1 MSYREQWHSL
11 PYHPSW
17 VLEAHHL
24 YGLSTPSS
32 CSCCWLLLAD
42 QWEGFT
48 QASQLQGLAVITD
61 HQPLPSMEDQLC
73 RGRVVVP
80 QHCLWVSTGCVGPG
94 VSQVVQTKVSPHLCF
109 AWGTLPEL

>member
-48 QASQLQGLAVITD
+48 QASQLQGLAVTTN
-61 HQPLPSMEDQLC
+61 HQPLPSVEDQLC
-73 RGRVVVP
+73 SGRVVVLQRGLAVYLVRWP
-80 QHCLWVSTGCVGPG
+80 WGFLGGAAT
-94 VSQVVQTKVSPHLCF
+94 VSPYLCF
-109 AWGTLPEL
+109 GQGTLPEL